1 MFSKL
6 TVSFLT
12 SLALL
17 IPLALPATLQAQPQ
31 VVVIAP
37 PSYHRHYFVEFR
49 PSPFMPWQAYGPY
62 RSRGYAH
69 DVARGL
75 RAQGLQVRIVHR

>member
-1 MFSKL
+1 MN
-6 TVSFLT
+6 
-12 SLALL
+12 
-17 IPLALPATLQAQPQ
+17 IPVEIWLRGDNHASSS
-31 VVVIAP
+31 VIAP
-37 PSYHRHYFVEFR
+37 TSYHRHYFVEFR